1 MTAATT
7 RSAVKEW
14 LAAQP
19 LDVELGLPASDDR
32 LRLWRVAL
40 LARHNGHEPIGEVQ
54 VSEGAVVGNIRNH
67 PDPEAI
73 RSSLVG
79 DDYERTTRVEERCLG
94 LFLVHT

>member
-19 LDVELGLPASDDR
+19 LDVELGLPEYDDR

-40 LARHNGHEPIGEVQ
+40 LARRNGHEPIGEVQ
-54 VSEGAVVGNIRNH
+54 VSDGAVVGNIRNH
-67 PDPEAI
+67 PWRPPTLKHEKPADIAA
-73 RSSLVG
+73 RCCGVVG
-79 DDYERTTRVEERCLG
+79 
-94 LFLVHT
+94 

>member
-1 MTAATT
+1 MAGGA
-7 RSAVKEW
+7 
-14 LAAQP
+14 
-19 LDVELGLPASDDR
+19 GLPASDDR

-54 VSEGAVVGNIRNH
+54 VSDGAVVGNIRNH